1 MNQTLRIIVYYRYR
15 INGKDSWTTDMNKL
29 STAKDLLKEIKFI
42 ASKVS
47 FKQTVHKMS
56 DEQVASAIKIPV
68 EDLYRLYNHDESLPM
83 IVIIRTCFW
92 LGCRIMGGKC
102 VLC

>member
-1 MNQTLRIIVYYRYR
+1 MDVFILNNNENILKWF
-15 INGKDSWTTDMNKL
+15 KDSWTTDMNKL

-47 FKQTVHKMS
+47 LKQTVHKMS
-56 DEQVASAIKIPV
+56 NEQVASAIKIPV
-68 EDLYRLYNHDESLPM
+68 EDLHRLYNHDESLPM
-83 IVIIRTCFW
+83 IVIIRACFW
-92 LGCRIMGGKC
+92 LDCRIMGGKC